1 MEGSSN
7 FLCLRLYIERNPADL
22 GSFSEIDF
30 GLVLEALTLSEPSHR
45 DLEPVLN
52 DQSRLSTRLEHVA
65 TLNPFGVHLGC
76 VFEANMPL
84 FTVIMRLT
92 PPLVLAESMD
102 NDSGSA
108 ELSSMRQQAKKLLE
122 TIARSGESSAV
133 YTSGNYYFI
142 HITENDVCYLT
153 LCDSSYP
160 KKLAYSFLEELKKE
174 FDVQHGAEVAKT
186 KRPFAFELFGTSPPH
201 FNLIVIFRF

>member
-1 MEGSSN
+1 
-7 FLCLRLYIERNPADL
+7 
-22 GSFSEIDF
+22 
-30 GLVLEALTLSEPSHR
+30 
-45 DLEPVLN
+45 
-52 DQSRLSTRLEHVA
+52 
-65 TLNPFGVHLGC
+65 
-76 VFEANMPL
+76 MPL
-84 FTVIMRLT
+84 FTVIMRMT

-122 TIARSGESSAV
+122 TISRSGESSAV

-142 HITENDVCYLT
+142 HITERDVCYLT

-174 FDVQHGAEVAKT
+174 FDVQHGNEVAKT
-186 KRPFAFELFGTSPPH
+186 KRPFAFELFGTYPSMLPLCHDFPIQH
-201 FNLIVIFRF
+201 SIL

>member
-1 MEGSSN
+1 
-7 FLCLRLYIERNPADL
+7 
-22 GSFSEIDF
+22 
-30 GLVLEALTLSEPSHR
+30 
-45 DLEPVLN
+45 
-52 DQSRLSTRLEHVA
+52 
-65 TLNPFGVHLGC
+65 
-76 VFEANMPL
+76 MPL
-84 FTVIMRLT
+84 FTVIMRMS

-122 TIARSGESSAV
+122 TISRSGESSAV

-153 LCDSSYP
+153 LCDGSYP

-186 KRPFAFELFGTSPPH
+186 KRPFAFELFGTFASFHPLSLLFTLLVSPLTLLPLRH
-201 FNLIVIFRF
+201 LHSKDQEALHGHKVSTQFEQGRFRSQGH